1 MSAETPD
8 DSRAPGRRGGIRDST
23 RGTAGGDPAQPQTV
37 TIPLEQLQTFTSV
50 QARLAQM
57 EADQRSRDEAARAEQ
72 VKLLAQ
78 KGEIENALRIQRE
91 EGQKQ
96 LDSERAS
103 RSAVE
108 ERAKRYAL
116 DGEVSRVLASQ
127 PLVPGGA
134 EQLTQLWRNQFVVE
148 PQGDSLHG
156 PYPDVSIGR
165 RLRRGPARPTRICP
179 LRSRIKPRRRDCRH
193 DRRTPGR
200 ADVAGEPGCSD
211 SAQELWRGDHPA
223 DAGDSEDSALRS
235 TAEPGRRH
243 GPQFEVDG
251 SSSVIIF
258 VRGQLSVVRCE
269 NRPSAARGRYRCLQL
284 TTDNSKMPFEG
295 KPAVARSATRT
306 ANAAHGELPVLSREL
321 RVKGRLR
328 SCSQRTTDH

>member
-1 MSAETPD
+1 MPVEAAAPVAATAHAAE
-8 DSRAPGRRGGIRDST
+8 AP
-23 RGTAGGDPAQPQTV
+23 PAAAPVQAVAPPAPIVPAAPPHPQTV

-96 LDSERAS
+96 LDTERAS
-103 RSAVE
+103 KAALE

-148 PQGDSLHG
+148 PQGDSFTVRT
-156 PYPDVSIGR
+156 PTFQSVTDYVSTQ
-165 RLRRGPARPTRICP
+165 LARPEYAHFIRA
-179 LRSRIKPRRRDCRH
+179 LN
-193 DRRTPGR
+193 PGGGT
-200 ADVAGEPGCSD
+200 AGTTGAHIAAPT
-211 SAQELWRGDHPA
+211 APA
-223 DAGDSEDSALRS
+223 NP
-235 TAEPGRRH
+235 AEPIQPKNFG
-243 GPQFEVDG
+243 EAIV
-251 SSSVIIF
+251 
-258 VRGQLSVVRCE
+258 
-269 NRPSAARGRYRCLQL
+269 LQMQEIQKSQP
-284 TTDNSKMPFEG
+284 TDPRLNT
-295 KPAVARSATRT
+295 AVAMGLNSRSMVRKA
-306 ANAAHGELPVLSREL
+306 
-321 RVKGRLR
+321 
-328 SCSQRTTDH
+328 